1 MSQQEQEMLFPV
13 EAVKNQ
19 GWTKMKNQGLKSRQG
34 SKTEYQGQDSN
45 QGSEKREAQGLI
57 NN

>member
-1 MSQQEQEMLFPV
+1 MSQYEQEMLFPV

-34 SKTEYQGQDSN
+34 SKTEYQGQDSKQRWVN
-45 QGSEKREAQGLI
+45 YSNL
-57 NN
+57 

>member
-1 MSQQEQEMLFPV
+1 MSQHEQEMLFPV

-34 SKTEYQGQDSN
+34 SETEKTKGRIVTK
-45 QGSEKREAQGLI
+45 GVKKEKPRA
-57 NN
+57 